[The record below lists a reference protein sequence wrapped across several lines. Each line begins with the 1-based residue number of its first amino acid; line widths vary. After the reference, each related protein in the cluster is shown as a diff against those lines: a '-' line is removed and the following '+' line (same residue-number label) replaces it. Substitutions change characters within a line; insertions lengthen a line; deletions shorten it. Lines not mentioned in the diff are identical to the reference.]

1 MNNKKFYKLG
11 KETDTDDIIDFF
23 NLRLDEFALPS
34 TPMLYFQANT
44 KQKKSLIKISKI
56 SEQYQEEMDAE
67 LLVQVNPEYFDAF
80 NSDNSNMDKPDNLL
94 EILFDQ
100 EIDKINIDGTTGK
113 VSIKSRALNASRG
126 IIDKYSFDDVA
137 RAEEI
142 ESLYEKHK
150 KDAEE

>member
-1 MNNKKFYKLG
+1 MNKKFYKLG

-23 NLRLDEFALPS
+23 NQRLDEFALSENPKF
-34 TPMLYFQANT
+34 YFQANT

-56 SEQYQEEMDAE
+56 AEHYQEEMDAV

-80 NSDNSNMDKPDNLL
+80 NSDNGELDKPDNLL

-100 EIDKINIDGTTGK
+100 EIDKINIDGKTGK

-142 ESLYEKHK
+142 ESLYENQK